1 MQSMAHSTKEGSKF
15 KKQFDKSSCE
25 SGGDHGD
32 KIIELMD
39 EDGKLYHIPI
49 HSSVCCQEFDVF
61 ELECFIKNETHYL
74 IVLSFA
80 HYNNGVRLR
89 SYIFSKKTVG
99 KIKKLFEDSKDP
111 NKNSRKDFGLI
122 QDDDDV

>member
-39 EDGKLYHIPI
+39 VDSKLYHIPI

-61 ELECFIKNETHYL
+61 ELECFIK
-74 IVLSFA
+74 
-80 HYNNGVRLR
+80 
-89 SYIFSKKTVG
+89 
-99 KIKKLFEDSKDP
+99 KIILYRNLLKQTMDP
-111 NKNSRKDFGLI
+111 WLLLTRNLPHK
-122 QDDDDV
+122 